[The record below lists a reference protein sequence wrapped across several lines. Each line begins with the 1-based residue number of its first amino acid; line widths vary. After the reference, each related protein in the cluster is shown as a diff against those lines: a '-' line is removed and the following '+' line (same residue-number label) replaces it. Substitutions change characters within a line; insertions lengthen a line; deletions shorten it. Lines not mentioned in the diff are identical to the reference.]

1 MNSSSRGGTVKLFAL
16 SCAVFIVGGI
26 SGSAI
31 GVVWIY
37 VQDDFKVTLS
47 ALGALVA
54 AATLGRLLTS
64 AASGPLINRLGL
76 AWVMMGS
83 LGITAASMLGFAL
96 APSWLVVMLVAFGS
110 GVGAGIMATGLN
122 AFAALHFS
130 ARRMNWLHGS
140 YGIGSTLGPLLIT
153 TIVID
158 LSLDWRY
165 AYLLFT
171 LIRLALALLFF
182 LTRRDWQLDA
192 AQSRRERRDSASL
205 RATLR
210 LPILWLMGSAFMFA
224 VGTELVTGQFANS
237 FFIDARGITPK
248 VAGVWVSLYWA
259 SLTVSRFLAGIIIA
273 RISLGSFLRLNSLG
287 ILAGAALLGANL
299 SAGGSLLGLALI
311 GFAIAPF
318 SPLMASATPGRV
330 GAAHVANAIGL
341 QFTGA
346 SLGMVILPWLAGIL
360 AEALGLEAIPQFVFA
375 LALLTF
381 LSHEA
386 ILRRER
392 RQPRSR

>member
-37 VQDDFKVTLS
+37 VQDDFNVTLS

-192 AQSRRERRDSASL
+192 AQSRRGRRDSASL